1 MIPHLSI
8 FFLARSSSIYLLPC
22 SILIYLSIFFL
33 ARSSSIY
40 LLPCSIL
47 IYLSSPSLSF
57 SSYNST
63 RGLATDTF
71 TFITISIF
79 YLGLFLE
86 GVSSITLPP
95 GLEDSWDWEESFYP
109 LVDIVHSSF
118 LLSHYYPHSFPFHFW
133 LLLPL
138 LSPTLRSPGDKVP
151 AQSEDHPQRPQT

>member
-1 MIPHLSI
+1 MSDPS
-8 FFLARSSSIYLLPC
+8 F
-22 SILIYLSIFFL
+22 
-33 ARSSSIY
+33 IY

-47 IYLSSPSLSF
+47 IYLSSSLLDPHLSIFSQSLF

-63 RGLATDTF
+63 RCLATDT
-71 TFITISIF
+71 
-79 YLGLFLE
+79 YLYLHNYINILLGAILE

-95 GLEDSWDWEESFYP
+95 GLEDSWESFYP

-118 LLSHYYPHSFPFHFW
+118 LLSHYYPRLFPFHFW